1 MPHPVDGHRYQSD
14 SVFDQFVDP
23 RCRKIRCH
31 RIDCWNYLSRPR
43 TETLS
48 PQTRFHRNQ
57 IVPPVARDSD
67 SPNPTGDLTASLV
80 IEPVRFPERRNLQI
94 VDPMDP
100 CPGHGLTEPP
110 TTPAPVGPTVAAGW
124 RPAEMIPQAVIP
136 PFDSSWAGVPSPPI
150 VDQSAQIPDGVYWVD
165 FVAQDGVTLTLDL
178 GRFEACSILDDEF
191 LCGPGPYGSNAI
203 GTVLPA
209 EGEVAVSLDD
219 TTRVVIDGWDCD
231 SVVLEGNGADLG
243 AMYAALSADYNRA
256 FTEGLDAGA
265 DPFDLMVAARDDP
278 STGFAA
284 PPAECDDGYS
294 LVWRFGDGPPCSSS
308 GSPTSR
314 PAVRWTR
321 RCCSSRRRSNSS
333 VIKRRCISM
342 RASTRERERGH
353 VAVRARRARKVS

>member
-1 MPHPVDGHRYQSD
+1 MAQRSRSSWSWWCCLWSRGDDD
-14 SVFDQFVDP
+14 SASVGPEPAATTTVGAAG
-23 RCRKIRCH
+23 
-31 RIDCWNYLSRPR
+31 S
-43 TETLS
+43 ETTAA
-48 PQTRFHRNQ
+48 PTTT
-57 IVPPVARDSD
+57 VAPSTTVA
-67 SPNPTGDLTASLV
+67 PTTVAPS
-80 IEPVRFPERRNLQI
+80 
-94 VDPMDP
+94 
-100 CPGHGLTEPP
+100 TEPP

-150 VDQSAQIPDGVYWVD
+150 VDQTAQIPDGVYWVD

-294 LVWRFGDGPPCSSS
+294 LVWRFGDGPPVFVQRIADFET
-308 GSPTSR
+308 GGAMDPALLLVPTAIELVGDQTTVYFYAGFYS
-314 PAVRWTR
+314 
-321 RCCSSRRRSNSS
+321 
-333 VIKRRCISM
+333 
-342 RASTRERERGH
+342 
-353 VAVRARRARKVS
+353 